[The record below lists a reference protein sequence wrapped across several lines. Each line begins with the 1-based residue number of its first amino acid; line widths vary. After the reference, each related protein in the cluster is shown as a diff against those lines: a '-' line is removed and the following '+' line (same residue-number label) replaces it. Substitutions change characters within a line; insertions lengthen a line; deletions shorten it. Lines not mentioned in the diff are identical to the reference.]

1 MRILVTGAN
10 GQVGWE
16 LQRTL
21 QTLGEVAACD
31 RGALDLAN
39 PDAIRGKVREMRP
52 DVIVNAGA
60 YTAVDKAE
68 SEPELAMAVNGVA
81 PGVLAEEAK
90 RIGALLVHYSTDYV
104 FDGTKAEAYLE
115 SDAPNPASVYGSSKL
130 AGERA
135 VEAAGGACLI
145 FRTSWVYAAR
155 GKNFLLTILRL
166 AAERE
171 ELRVVDDQVGTP
183 TWCRTIAEA
192 TAQVVVKLSVG
203 DRIDADRALALRGVY
218 NLTAAGRVSW
228 CGFARA
234 IVEAT
239 RSRRG
244 GAGPKVTPITT
255 AEYPLPARRPANSV
269 LANQKLQRAF
279 GLACPAWDHA
289 LELCL
294 TDLGT

>member
-1 MRILVTGAN
+1 MRILITGAN

-52 DVIVNAGA
+52 HVIVNAGA
-60 YTAVDKAE
+60 YTAVDRAE
-68 SEPELAMAVNGVA
+68 SEPDVALAVNGAA
-81 PGVLAEEAK
+81 PGILAEEAK
-90 RIGALLVHYSTDYV
+90 RLGALLVHYSTDYV
-104 FDGTKAEAYLE
+104 FDGTKPGAYLE
-115 SDAPNPASVYGSSKL
+115 SDEPNPVSVYGATKL
-130 AGERA
+130 AGEKA
-135 VEAAGGACLI
+135 IAAAGGAYLI
-145 FRTSWVYAAR
+145 FRTSWVYGRR
-155 GKNFLLTILRL
+155 GKNFLLTMLRL

-171 ELRVVDDQVGTP
+171 ELRVVDDQVGAP

-192 TAQVVVKLSVG
+192 TAQVIAKLSG
-203 DRIDADRALALRGVY
+203 PEGIDVERSIELRGIY
-218 NLTAAGRVSW
+218 NLTAGGSVSW

-239 RSRRG
+239 RARRG
-244 GAGPKVTPITT
+244 GASPKVTPITT

-269 LANQKLQRAF
+269 LSNAKFQRAF
-279 GLACPAWDHA
+279 DLACPAWDHA
-289 LELCL
+289 LDLCL
-294 TDLGT
+294 ADLAG